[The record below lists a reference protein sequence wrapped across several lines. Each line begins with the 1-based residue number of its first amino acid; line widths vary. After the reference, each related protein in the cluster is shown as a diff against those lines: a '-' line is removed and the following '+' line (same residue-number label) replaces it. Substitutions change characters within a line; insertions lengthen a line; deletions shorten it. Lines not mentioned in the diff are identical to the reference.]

1 MRAAHLSLST
11 LTGSTLSLTT
21 HITAP
26 MAIYSTM
33 MGSSIT
39 VSTMTGST
47 LFGSTMIMSS
57 IRTSFLTLSTLTVSS
72 INNNAPGTGT
82 GSFSTLAVSSLN
94 AVSSITVSS
103 ITVTTGNVGIG
114 TTAPIG
120 MLQLGHAVATG
131 AGTSDG
137 NIVIGKS
144 NGANSMRYYK
154 MGLDAN
160 YFFSIGDYGTSSSN
174 TWVNTFNMSYAAPA
188 NSFII
193 NSSGYV
199 GIGTATPQASLHI
212 YKAGG
217 GVGNTLQGEIRVCSD
232 DNQISRIGCYEEPN
246 GTTWGG
252 FFQYNG
258 GGTDLIQIG
267 GKSNGVDTYFMAIQR
282 TTGNVGINTTV
293 PITKFNVVGGES
305 VFNGNV
311 YLNSNA
317 NTVTPNPATYWGV
330 GIKMAAEDNGWT
342 GSDFNVY
349 VSWQGG
355 AWYKGF
361 RFDNTG
367 RAYNYNNS
375 WGGLSDANMKE
386 NIINAR
392 NYLDDLRLLRVVKY
406 SLKADQLTEPN
417 QLGLIAQEVETI
429 FPSLVSEDKDGLKY
443 LKTSIIGMMQLKS
456 IQELADKNDALEAKN
471 AELTQKLDRLLA
483 WAQTQGFS
491 G

>member
-1 MRAAHLSLST
+1 MPLQLLYVDNGNIGINSRNQISGGAALYFYNTPYGWSTAAKTAIITEGINNYTMSKLHLCT
-11 LTGSTLSLTT
+11 NGVDDLTT
-21 HITAP
+21 SASVSNARLSVMPWGFVGINNTNPTANLDIIGSLRITSQTYA
-26 MAIYSTM
+26 AITSGTGIDIIYSGG
-33 MGSSIT
+33 GS
-39 VSTMTGST
+39 
-47 LFGSTMIMSS
+47 MSCGT
-57 IRTSFLTLSTLTVSS
+57 RGVGGVLT
-72 INNNAPGTGT
+72 A
-82 GSFSTLAVSSLN
+82 
-94 AVSSITVSS
+94 
-103 ITVTTGNVGIG
+103 
-114 TTAPIG
+114 
-120 MLQLGHAVATG
+120 AT
-131 AGTSDG
+131 
-137 NIVIGKS
+137 
-144 NGANSMRYYK
+144 
-154 MGLDAN
+154 
-160 YFFSIGDYGTSSSN
+160 
-174 TWVNTFNMSYAAPA
+174 MSYAASA
-188 NSFII
+188 HTFYTGTNAATNAMTI
-193 NSSGYV
+193 NSSGQV
-199 GIGTATPQASLHI
+199 GIGTATPQASLHV

-217 GVGNTLQGEIRVCSD
+217 GAGNTLQGEIRVCSD

-246 GTTWGG
+246 GSTWGG

-282 TTGNVGINTTV
+282 TTGNMGINTTA

-330 GIKMAAEDNGWT
+330 GIKMAAEDNGYT

-355 AWYKGF
+355 GWYRGF

-375 WGGLSDANMKE
+375 WGGLSDINMKE
-386 NIINAR
+386 NIIDAR
-392 NYLDDLRLLRVVKY
+392 NYLNDLRLLRVVKY
-406 SLKADQLTEPN
+406 SLKSDQLTAPN
-417 QLGLIAQEVETI
+417 QLGLIAQEVEAI

-471 AELTQKLDRLLA
+471 AELTQKLERLMT